1 MKLRVN
7 GDINDFPRV
16 TVSKWGRGLYPGSS
30 ASHKCTRPIIP
41 PEEIQENRQ
50 PSGPRWRK
58 AGYPRVLLS
67 PGDILLVKVKVD
79 ITSDVIFCYFPFI
92 GYDDKDVC
100 LLWPQHNHCNTQ
112 EKPKQRHKPTQHVT
126 STQLWQG
133 IPIILSLRAQGQE
146 DPGFSDSLFSFIQ
159 FWWTRHRAETEQQ
172 KEDKDR
178 NVLLINPE
186 AWGAGQGQ
194 GRESTDSRE
203 MEMKE

>member
-1 MKLRVN
+1 MSIYRLCIYWRFWNDLLIDAQDDSISFSSTKQYPESVSPPQVMKLRVN

-100 LLWPQHNHCNTQ
+100 LL
-112 EKPKQRHKPTQHVT
+112 
-126 STQLWQG
+126 
-133 IPIILSLRAQGQE
+133 
-146 DPGFSDSLFSFIQ
+146 
-159 FWWTRHRAETEQQ
+159 
-172 KEDKDR
+172 
-178 NVLLINPE
+178 
-186 AWGAGQGQ
+186 
-194 GRESTDSRE
+194 
-203 MEMKE
+203 